1 MKNRLI
7 ASLLLTSMTL
17 PSLARAQDKKPE
29 PPKVEVKEDTGKI
42 SPLKQN
48 QPAPY
53 PGVLFSPKAAAVVA
67 IEISTAK
74 QKIVIEVESAVKTAE
89 AKKDRAFNILKI
101 QCDTDRK
108 ILSATSEER
117 IKRIGQLESDLKNA
131 QAAAPSRPFWTGVGV
146 VGGIAV
152 TLLTVFIVGQATK

>member
-7 ASLLLTSMTL
+7 ATVLLTSMTL
-17 PSLARAQDKKPE
+17 TSVVQAQDKKPE
-29 PPKVEVKEDTGKI
+29 TPKVEVKEDPGKI

-67 IEISTAK
+67 TEISTAK

-89 AKKDRAFNILKI
+89 AKKDRDFNILKI
-101 QCDTDRK
+101 QCDTDKK
-108 ILSATSEER
+108 ILTATSEER

-131 QAAAPSRPFWTGVGV
+131 QEAAPSRPFWTGVGV